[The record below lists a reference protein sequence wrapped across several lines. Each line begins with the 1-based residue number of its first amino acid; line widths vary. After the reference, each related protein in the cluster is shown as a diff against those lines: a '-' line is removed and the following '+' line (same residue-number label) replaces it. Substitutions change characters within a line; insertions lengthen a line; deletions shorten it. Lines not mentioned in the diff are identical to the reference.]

1 MLENDYIVRMI
12 TDIVRA
18 IIRLILGKDIA
29 GEELI
34 NEAESPVTY
43 LLNQELIKMA
53 DNGDITG
60 AEDRLYDLLNEDD
73 MSTFELA
80 MSFYLH
86 INQYEENFLDK
97 NNFSREE
104 IKEGIFNILTIFG
117 IHLDENILL

>member
-1 MLENDYIVRMI
+1 MFENDYIVRMI

-18 IIRLILGKDIA
+18 IIRLVLGKDIDK
-29 GEELI
+29 EELI

-43 LLNQELIKMA
+43 QLNQELIDMA

-60 AEDRLYDLLNEDD
+60 AENRLYDMLNEDD

-86 INQYEENFLDK
+86 INQYEENFLDA
-97 NNFSREE
+97 NDFSREE
-104 IKEGIFNILTIFG
+104 IKEGIFNILTKFG
-117 IHLDENILL
+117 VCLDENILF